1 MKKILNVS
9 MKIAFNGTEE
19 DLENL
24 EKTLKHHIE
33 GLIDVDNW
41 PEIENIFGVKS
52 ERKDYPE

>member
-1 MKKILNVS
+1 MKKIINVT
-9 MKIAFNGTEE
+9 MKIAFNGSENE
-19 DLENL
+19 LLEL
-24 EKTLKHHIE
+24 EKTLDHHIE